1 METQNLK
8 IVFLGAGAVGA
19 SSAAWVA
26 QKHAQTTLLARGAAA
41 KAIQAHG
48 VTLYLGETPEKKET
62 MPLHVITDLA
72 QAADADV
79 VVLAVKLFQLED
91 TAQQVRE
98 SLGDR
103 LVVGMQNGLANQEI
117 LPRYFS
123 RVVYCVVGYNC
134 WVDEPGVVGYQKRG
148 PLILGTPDNSLQ
160 AEMDMLVQVMNPAL
174 ETIVTDRFQD
184 AAHCKL
190 VINLSNSVTTLVG
203 LNRQPISELG
213 LFQTIIANALY
224 EGLQVLR
231 AAGFR
236 EVRMGGIPS
245 WFTLWMAARLPQFL
259 SRGTFRRNIKKMVRS
274 SMTQDLLFQRGDTEL
289 EYLNGYLLSLAEKHN
304 VRVPYNR
311 AIYRLCK
318 EGFQK
323 KDFVPLDVKVVWEEV
338 RRSLSS

>member
-1 METQNLK
+1 MKTQNLK

-26 QKHAQTTLLARGAAA
+26 QKHVQTTLLARGAAA
-41 KAIQAHG
+41 EAVRAHG
-48 VTLYLGETPEKKET
+48 VTLYWGETPEKKET

-72 QAADADV
+72 QAADVDV
-79 VVLAVKLFQLED
+79 VVLAVKLFQLEE
-91 TAQQVRE
+91 AARQIRE

-160 AEMDMLVQVMNPAL
+160 AEMDMLAQVMNPAL
-174 ETIVTDRFQD
+174 ETVVTDRFQD

-203 LNRQPISELG
+203 LNRQPISATRAVPDDHCQYALRG
-213 LFQTIIANALY
+213 L
-224 EGLQVLR
+224 
-231 AAGFR
+231 AG
-236 EVRMGGIPS
+236 
-245 WFTLWMAARLPQFL
+245 AARGWLP
-259 SRGTFRRNIKKMVRS
+259 RGADGGNSILVHVL
-274 SMTQDLLFQRGDTEL
+274 DG
-289 EYLNGYLLSLAEKHN
+289 GA
-304 VRVPYNR
+304 P
-311 AIYRLCK
+311 AA
-318 EGFQK
+318 
-323 KDFVPLDVKVVWEEV
+323 VPLAWYVPPQYQEDGA
-338 RRSLSS
+338 